1 MSDKK
6 NLKILDSRSFKLS
19 LDDTIFELTMNL
31 SETFIE
37 FKLIPKN
44 TNASYCYKE
53 NYDLQTMNKNLFCFF
68 NELKKSFEVYSQI
81 LKDNKVKLVLDKKKI
96 L

>member
-19 LDDTIFELTMNL
+19 LDDTVFELTMNL

-53 NYDLQTMNKNLFCFF
+53 NYDL
-68 NELKKSFEVYSQI
+68 
-81 LKDNKVKLVLDKKKI
+81 
-96 L
+96 